1 MKTNLTI
8 VRNTVFIVLTG
19 ILMISCEKDD
29 DEGRENDLIGTWTY
43 GTSTFNT
50 MVGDKALLQY
60 LTDDMAMTPADA
72 QLYASLFTFT
82 LQQSYTGTLTFNS
95 NNTYTAN
102 LGGQADSGTWS
113 LSANGNELTI
123 DSSTDDPMVLTIDR
137 LTANELKVHWTE
149 TGSEDLNDDTI
160 PETIRVDVNLT
171 FTK

>member
-1 MKTNLTI
+1 
-8 VRNTVFIVLTG
+8 
-19 ILMISCEKDD
+19 MISCEKDD
-29 DEGRENDLIGTWTY
+29 DEDRENDLIGTWTS

-50 MVGDKALLQY
+50 MVGDKTLLQY
-60 LTDDMAMTPADA
+60 LIDDMAMTPTDA
-72 QLYASLFTFT
+72 QLYVSLYTVTLQQAFTGTFT
-82 LQQSYTGTLTFNS
+82 LNS

-113 LSANGNELTI
+113 LNTAGNELTI
-123 DSSTDDPMVLTIDR
+123 DSSTDDPMVLTIER

-149 TGSEDLNDDTI
+149 TESEDLNDDTI